1 MERICL
7 EKKRFTNKKKYK
19 GKETPIGRIPFERPR
34 LGLKDWVQRDVGSPK
49 PNSHWIEIG
58 DKMFIQRYRYGLD
71 WPKSRKK
78 KKNI

>member
-34 LGLKDWVQRDVGSPK
+34 LGLKDWV
-49 PNSHWIEIG
+49 
-58 DKMFIQRYRYGLD
+58 
-71 WPKSRKK
+71 
-78 KKNI
+78 